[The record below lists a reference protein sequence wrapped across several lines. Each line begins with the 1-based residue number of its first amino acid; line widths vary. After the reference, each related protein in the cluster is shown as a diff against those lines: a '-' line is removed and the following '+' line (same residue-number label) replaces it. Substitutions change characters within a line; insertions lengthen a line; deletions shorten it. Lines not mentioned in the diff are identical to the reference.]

1 MYGEKSG
8 LNNIGAYDDYA
19 PLETEETDTDGLLSP
34 FTFLC
39 FAVILVLFGAVMLFS
54 SSYDTALR
62 EDAAFY
68 STFLKQIGALVI
80 GLVAGTSLCFL
91 PQRIL
96 RKSYFVL
103 FPVYSILFIL
113 ALSLKSYTPSFL
125 YTSVMGGF
133 GTVTLIFLL
142 SDIVPLII
150 SHERRGVTL
159 IGLVAAVIFILVTE
173 ALVCGSGWYLLSGIV
188 IVSTLVS
195 VKVKRSYIVY
205 FSVVMLV
212 AFTFLILTSKSLL
225 ISFTRSAFPLSDPEY
240 YSSSLYLSQEA
251 ISEGGVIGVGI
262 GNGLYKLGLIEDIEG
277 EYIYASLS
285 EETGMMG
292 TIIIIFCLLMI
303 LVIGIRNSSRA
314 YRKNEYFISSFMLGT
329 VVYIS
334 FSLLLNMLYVSGLLP
349 FEGVP
354 LLLFSYN
361 PINEALTAVL
371 FCLLYKF
378 IYRVGREKNR

>member
-8 LNNIGAYDDYA
+8 TKNIGAYDDYA
-19 PLETEETDTDGLLSP
+19 PLETAEADTDGLLSP

-39 FAVILVLFGAVMLFS
+39 FAVILVLFGAVTLFS
-54 SSYDTALR
+54 ASYDTALR
-62 EDAAFY
+62 GNAAFY
-68 STFLKQIGALVI
+68 STFLKQTGALAI
-80 GLVAGTSLCFL
+80 GLASGTALCFL

-103 FPVYSILFIL
+103 FPVYLVLLIT

-125 YTSVMGGF
+125 YTSVTGGF
-133 GTVTLIFLL
+133 GTVTLLFLL
-142 SDIVPLII
+142 SDIVPMIL

-159 IGLVAAVIFILVTE
+159 IGLVAAVIFVLVTE

-188 IVSTLVS
+188 IVSTLMAVR
-195 VKVKRSYIVY
+195 VRRSYILY
-205 FSVVMLV
+205 FSVVMFV
-212 AFTFLILTSKSLL
+212 AFAFLILTSKSLL
-225 ISFTRSAFPLSDPEY
+225 SSFTRSAFPLSDREY
-240 YSSSLYLSQEA
+240 YSSSLYLSREA

-262 GNGLYKLGLIEDIEG
+262 GNGLYKLGLIKDIEG

-285 EETGMMG
+285 EETGMIG

-303 LVIGIRNSSRA
+303 MVIGLRNSSRA
-314 YRKNEYFISSFMLGT
+314 YRKNEPFISSFTLGA

-361 PINEALTAVL
+361 PVNEALSAVL